1 MIPCDYLSWMQNIVS
16 LVVWLWDRFIFSARN
31 QIMSSQEVYRQHG
44 ILFEIPDGW
53 EVSEQ
58 ASEGHDTTIT
68 VSDGV
73 AFWALTLMWERP
85 EVEHVLR
92 EAKSA
97 FEEEYDEMD
106 IEPAAEKISR
116 RDAVGFDIDFVC
128 LELINSVQLR
138 SFRTGRFTAFLMAQT
153 MDQERDYYDPI
164 FNNLTT
170 SLDVDQDGDI
180 LIG

>member
-1 MIPCDYLSWMQNIVS
+1 
-16 LVVWLWDRFIFSARN
+16 
-31 QIMSSQEVYRQHG
+31 MSSQDIYRQHG

-53 EVSEQ
+53 EVTEQ

-85 EVEHVLR
+85 EVERVLS

-97 FEEEYDEMD
+97 FEQEYDEMD
-106 IEPAAEKISR
+106 AEPTREKISR
-116 RDAVGFDIDFVC
+116 RDAEGFDIEFVC
-128 LELINSVQLR
+128 LELINFVRLR
-138 SFRTGRFTAFLMAQT
+138 SFRTGRFTAFMMAQMT
-153 MDQERDYYDPI
+153 DQEQSYYEPLFSD
-164 FNNLTT
+164 LTA

-180 LIG
+180 LIE